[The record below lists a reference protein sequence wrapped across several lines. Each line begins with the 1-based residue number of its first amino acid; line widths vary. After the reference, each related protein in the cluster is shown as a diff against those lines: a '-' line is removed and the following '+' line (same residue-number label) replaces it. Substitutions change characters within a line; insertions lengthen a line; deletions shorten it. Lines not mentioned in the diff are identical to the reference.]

1 MEKTTREN
9 FLQLLLQLLKFSLL
23 SNVKNKTIC
32 FDIDGTLY
40 DPDDHRLIDPV
51 VEFYNKCIDR
61 GMRVIIVTA
70 RPDVYDNRFQTIKI
84 LDKLGLKPAAAYY
97 FMGINYKNDVF
108 RYKTDMRYHETKLGN
123 NIVLSIG
130 DNLCDF
136 GKFGGLG
143 ILMREQHTINN
154 VRDDENILFR
164 MY

>member
-1 MEKTTREN
+1 MEKIKREK
-9 FLQLLLQLLKFSLL
+9 FLELLLQLLRFSLI

-40 DPDDHRLIDPV
+40 DPDRDQIIKPM
-51 VEFYNKCIDR
+51 VEFYNKCIDT
-61 GMRVIIVTA
+61 GIRVIIITA

-97 FMGINYKNDVF
+97 FMGINYKNNVF
-108 RYKTDMRYHETKLGN
+108 GYKRDMRHHETKIGN

-136 GKFGGLG
+136 GQFGGLG
-143 ILMREQHTINN
+143 ILMREQHTINK
-154 VRDDENILFR
+154 VIDDENILFR
-164 MY
+164 LY